1 MEDLLLLGSDLQ
13 DRLSSSGLQN
23 VSLKIENL
31 HGLKENL
38 NTGISD
44 KLGELDVKLQ
54 AWQRFTSQQ
63 ESFEALLQV
72 YENQLNE
79 IETTI
84 DLETPNKLK
93 VLFFVCFCIHFFL
106 QVNFY
111 KHFYQHISITF
122 GSPGA
127 ISIIEFIVMWLI

>member
-1 MEDLLLLGSDLQ
+1 MEDLLLLGIDLQ
-13 DRLSSSGLQN
+13 DRLSSSGSQN

-31 HGLKENL
+31 RDLKENL
-38 NTGISD
+38 NTGISV

-63 ESFEALLQV
+63 ESFETLLQV

-93 VLFFVCFCIHFFL
+93 VLFFVCF
-106 QVNFY
+106 
-111 KHFYQHISITF
+111 
-122 GSPGA
+122 
-127 ISIIEFIVMWLI
+127 